1 MKGDAPGP
9 SVVHHRWVLGK
20 RLGLY
25 AAAGIPVALV
35 TGGHVIGAA
44 AALAFDGLLVLGSW
58 LEARSLRKKVPVV
71 ERKMA
76 PRLIVGIP
84 NRITLSL
91 HNQGPS
97 PVRVAVRDDLPAGW
111 VADPDELI
119 VELPPWARR
128 EAAYSVVPPRRGSFS
143 FGDLHLRLEG
153 PTRLGALVARAGSAG
168 AVRVYPNVLGPRR
181 YELAARL
188 GDLARL
194 GFRSVRTAGGGGEF
208 AHLREYVSGDPYRD
222 LDWKATAK
230 RHKPITRVLAQERA
244 QNVLLCIDAGRMM
257 AARLGAVSKLDHA
270 IDAALLCAWVALR
283 QGDRVGLCVFADEV
297 TSFVP
302 PGRGPG
308 QYRRLLEAA
317 HDVEPRLAFV
327 DFRRLVEVVRVRL
340 PRRSLVVV
348 FTDLLDEDHAQPLVD
363 SAALLRARHLPVC
376 VTMRDEVVTALARA
390 PAPLDEMVYQRAA
403 AADLLIEREL
413 LKARL
418 QKVGVGIVE
427 APAGSLSVATVN
439 RYLEIKARRAL

>member
-1 MKGDAPGP
+1 MTG
-9 SVVHHRWVLGK
+9 VHHKWVLGK

-25 AAAGIPVALV
+25 ATAGIPVALA
-35 TGGHVIGAA
+35 TGGHGLGAA
-44 AALAFDGLLVLGSW
+44 AALAYDGLLVLGSW
-58 LEARSLRKKVPVV
+58 LESRALRKKVPAV

-76 PRLIVGIP
+76 PRLIVGVP
-84 NRITLSL
+84 NKITVAL
-91 HNQGPS
+91 HNQGAS
-97 PVRVAVRDDLPAGW
+97 TVRVAVRDELPVGW
-111 VADPDELI
+111 VAEPDELI

-128 EAAYSVVPPRRGSFS
+128 DVVYTVVPPRRGAFT
-143 FGDLHLRLEG
+143 FGDLHLRLDG
-153 PTRLGALVARAGSAG
+153 PTKLGALVARAESVSP
-168 AVRVYPNVLGPRR
+168 VRVYPNVLGPRR
-181 YELAARL
+181 YDLAARL

-208 AHLREYVSGDPYRD
+208 AHMREYVSGDPFRD

-297 TSFVP
+297 TTFVP

-308 QYRRLLEAA
+308 QYRRLLESV

-327 DFRRLVEVVRVRL
+327 DFRRLVEVLRVRL

-348 FTDLLDEDHAQPLVD
+348 FSDLLDEDHAKPLVD
-363 SAALLRARHLPVC
+363 SASLLRARHLPVC
-376 VTMRDEVVTALARA
+376 VTMRDEVVTTLAHA
-390 PAPLDEMVYQRAA
+390 PAPRDEQVFQRAA
-403 AADLLIEREL
+403 AADLLMEREL

-418 QKVGVGIVE
+418 HKAGVGIVE
-427 APAGSLSVATVN
+427 APAGSLAVATVN